1 MVNVM
6 LCPHVIILIIV
17 HACAFTVLHCKC
29 DVWKCLLL
37 FAGHL
42 RMNEQESGV
51 VSFDEYVRQKART
64 VPQHRMKEF
73 LESLAKG
80 PEVLQE
86 FSQQGGA
93 VATTTAMVYQQQG
106 TNCIYT
112 DSTEVA
118 GSLLELACPVRASP
132 CLSLIPF
139 LFPLFLFSG
148 EMILMVLLNVRQ
160 SAVLHIYVLW
170 QVQVTSS
177 DISPH
182 MSVHQE
188 SEQQLQVQVSLYSG

>member
-1 MVNVM
+1 M
-6 LCPHVIILIIV
+6 
-17 HACAFTVLHCKC
+17 
-29 DVWKCLLL
+29 
-37 FAGHL
+37 
-42 RMNEQESGV
+42 MNDQESGV

-93 VATTTAMVYQQQG
+93 ATTTAMVYQQQG

-118 GSLLELACPVRASP
+118 GSLLELACPVRL
-132 CLSLIPF
+132 CLLMLSDVIDIRQCAVVHICMF
-139 LFPLFLFSG
+139 L
-148 EMILMVLLNVRQ
+148 
-160 SAVLHIYVLW
+160 
-170 QVQVTSS
+170 
-177 DISPH
+177 
-182 MSVHQE
+182 
-188 SEQQLQVQVSLYSG
+188 

>member
-1 MVNVM
+1 
-6 LCPHVIILIIV
+6 
-17 HACAFTVLHCKC
+17 
-29 DVWKCLLL
+29 
-37 FAGHL
+37 
-42 RMNEQESGV
+42 MNEQESGV

-93 VATTTAMVYQQQG
+93 VTPTTSTDTAMVYQQQG

-118 GSLLELACPVRASP
+118 GSLLELACPVRVG
-132 CLSLIPF
+132 
-139 LFPLFLFSG
+139 LFIFFCCG
-148 EMILMVLLNVRQ
+148 C
-160 SAVLHIYVLW
+160 
-170 QVQVTSS
+170 
-177 DISPH
+177 
-182 MSVHQE
+182 
-188 SEQQLQVQVSLYSG
+188 

>member
-1 MVNVM
+1 
-6 LCPHVIILIIV
+6 
-17 HACAFTVLHCKC
+17 
-29 DVWKCLLL
+29 
-37 FAGHL
+37 
-42 RMNEQESGV
+42 MNEQESGV

-93 VATTTAMVYQQQG
+93 VTTSTTTAMAYQQPG

-118 GSLLELACPVRASP
+118 GSLLELACPV
-132 CLSLIPF
+132 
-139 LFPLFLFSG
+139 
-148 EMILMVLLNVRQ
+148 
-160 SAVLHIYVLW
+160 SAY
-170 QVQVTSS
+170 
-177 DISPH
+177 
-182 MSVHQE
+182 
-188 SEQQLQVQVSLYSG
+188 GF

>member
-1 MVNVM
+1 MCLNCCFNFP
-6 LCPHVIILIIV
+6 LLNQKGFILQYFANIITDERENECPLVIVLVIV
-17 HACAFTVLHCKC
+17 HVCAFTVLHCKC
-29 DVWKCLLL
+29 DVGKCLLL

-118 GSLLELACPVRASP
+118 GSLLELACPVRASHYS
-132 CLSLIPF
+132 SLIPF
-139 LFPLFLFSG
+139 LFPLFLFS
-148 EMILMVLLNVRQ
+148 
-160 SAVLHIYVLW
+160 
-170 QVQVTSS
+170 
-177 DISPH
+177 D
-182 MSVHQE
+182 
-188 SEQQLQVQVSLYSG
+188 